1 MEALHPFEAAGRAVG
16 PAGALGFRGHAGPFP
31 AGVRFLPGAPRVRGG
46 RQFTAEPPDGPH
58 PPRSRTGCSR
68 TAPASGS
75 RSSSKIAAALGG
87 SLIISATPAAAAT
100 TAPSRIGR
108 MVTQTTDGF
117 DVLLTNK
124 CHDPR
129 SVKAVVSLAPD
140 SSCHVMSKGT
150 NVLYICHGVLGNY
163 DRTVNC

>member
-1 MEALHPFEAAGRAVG
+1 
-16 PAGALGFRGHAGPFP
+16 
-31 AGVRFLPGAPRVRGG
+31 
-46 RQFTAEPPDGPH
+46 
-58 PPRSRTGCSR
+58 
-68 TAPASGS
+68 
-75 RSSSKIAAALGG
+75 
-87 SLIISATPAAAAT
+87 
-100 TAPSRIGR
+100 

-124 CHDPR
+124 CNGTR

-150 NVLYICHGVLGNY
+150 NVLYIYHGVLGNY